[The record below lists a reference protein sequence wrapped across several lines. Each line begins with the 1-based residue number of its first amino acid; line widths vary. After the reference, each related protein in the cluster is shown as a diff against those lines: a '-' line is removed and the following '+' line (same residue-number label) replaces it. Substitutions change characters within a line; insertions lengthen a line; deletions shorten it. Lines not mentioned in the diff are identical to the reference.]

1 MTQRILVTGGT
12 GTLGRDLVERLV
24 ATDAVVRVLSRRGE
38 PAAGADAPTWAGSV
52 EWARGD
58 LSTGEGIAGAVGGDV
73 DVVVHCATTQGK
85 KDVDATR
92 TLIEALSTWPDTH
105 LIYIS
110 IVGVDRVPF
119 FYYNAKLEAERLIE
133 TSGLPF
139 TILRATQFHALLHTL
154 FSAQRW
160 SPVVCVPS
168 RTEFQP
174 IDTSDVAARL
184 VELTA
189 APAAGRVADIGGP
202 EVRSVSDLARSYLAA
217 TGRRRAVLPVRIPG
231 GTGAGYRSGGH
242 NTPENTYGTVTFE
255 DFLAAHT
262 P

>member
-1 MTQRILVTGGT
+1 VTHRILVTGGT
-12 GTLGRDLVERLV
+12 GTLGRDLVGKLP
-24 ATDAVVRVLSRRGE
+24 ATDAAVRVLSRRGE
-38 PAAGADAPTWAGSV
+38 PAAAAKAAKSVSPV

-58 LSTGEGIAGAVGGDV
+58 LSTGEGIAEAVGGV
-73 DVVVHCATTQGK
+73 DVVLHCATTQGR
-85 KDVDATR
+85 KDVDTTR
-92 TLIEALSTWPDTH
+92 TLIGALSPDTH
-105 LIYIS
+105 LIYVS
-110 IVGVDRVPF
+110 IVGVDRVPL
-119 FYYNAKLEAERLIE
+119 FYYNAKLATERLIE

-139 TILRATQFHALLHTL
+139 TILRATQFHALVHKL

-160 SPVVCVPS
+160 SPVVAVPS
-168 RTEFQP
+168 STSFQP
-174 IDTSDVAARL
+174 IDTSDVADRL

-189 APAAGRVADIGGP
+189 GPAAGRVADIGGP

-242 NTPENTYGTVTFE
+242 LAPDNAYGTVTFE
-255 DFLAAHT
+255 EFLAARK